1 LSYTVRILIVD
12 DDQNIRKAFSS
23 VLKSD
28 GYLVDAAE
36 NGAEAIKKAEMNLYN
51 LAFIDV
57 RLPDVNGLELLTAIN
72 RISPN
77 TLKIILTGYPS
88 SQDSIEATKRGAAGY
103 MTKPVAMDQLLRT
116 LKDHLAK
123 QRETTSH
130 QGKGVTEPTES
141 KPSSI

>member
-1 LSYTVRILIVD
+1 MSYTVRILIVD
-12 DDQNIRKAFSS
+12 DDQNIRKALSS

-36 NGAEAIKKAEMNLYN
+36 NGAEAIKKAEMNFYN

-57 RLPDVNGLELLTAIN
+57 RLPDVNGLELLIAIN

-103 MTKPVAMDQLLRT
+103 MTKPVAMDELLCT
-116 LKDHLAK
+116 VKDHLAK
-123 QRETTSH
+123 QRETTN
-130 QGKGVTEPTES
+130 QEGKSIVES
-141 KPSSI
+141 AEIKHGSI